1 MAVKHRPINN
11 DMTALPQS
19 TPPLRLLSRWS
30 MREPVAND
38 QPQAGGTSAAE
49 RGQLTDTVPF
59 LHPQSEPFEASN
71 EVSVPW
77 QTPKKALPASRAVP
91 SLLTLP
97 GLPVTLH
104 LRRARARRTTLFW
117 ISFSDPQE
125 IVPRNKLKYHNLQ
138 QFQQHFLTIMPIARS
153 VSQRRSNLFPKS
165 MPAIDCFGKQRLA
178 MTRIVVRRTTG
189 RDPVDPRHCEER
201 SSATNQSIQR
211 TSSNRLLR
219 RKSPRNDSSWLVVY
233 RRVDPFNPRH
243 CEESRGSGT
252 TKQSMNSQNSQASS
266 YKSFQPG
273 FKL

>member
-1 MAVKHRPINN
+1 MTATFHDGIDTLAMMAVKHRPINN

-153 VSQRRSNLFPKS
+153 ASQRRTNLL
-165 MPAIDCFGKQRLA
+165 IDCFVPLA
-178 MTRIVVRRTTG
+178 
-189 RDPVDPRHCEER
+189 RD
-201 SSATNQSIQR
+201 
-211 TSSNRLLR
+211 
-219 RKSPRNDSSWLVVY
+219 
-233 RRVDPFNPRH
+233 
-243 CEESRGSGT
+243 
-252 TKQSMNSQNSQASS
+252 SQ
-266 YKSFQPG
+266 
-273 FKL
+273 